1 LSPDLAEPAD
11 RPIGR
16 LILFL
21 VMNDDAV
28 AVTRLV
34 DRNGGIASR
43 ATLLRAGASPR
54 SIERACQSKLI
65 VSERRG
71 LYASATAD
79 LDQRR
84 AVRLGGLI
92 GCLSALRRS
101 GVWAGLDTRLHV
113 HVPAGSKR
121 LRVDDVVAF
130 GRDTRTPR
138 NDTNFLADA
147 GMPRVHWQRPI
158 ERIPLGPRHGLT
170 DWIVPPLLALRQ
182 AVLCQEE
189 EHAIA
194 SIDSALRKQ
203 LIPHSQLDLLF
214 ATLPR
219 RLHRLQRELD
229 PLADSGTESIFG
241 VRLRRLGHVVELQRA
256 VPGSSKFDAL
266 IDDVV
271 AVDLDSKRWH
281 SDERQQLWDYD
292 KTLQSFAWGRTAIRI
307 LPHHLFDCWPETLQ
321 AIERAVHDA
330 QDLRRYRAG
339 GKP

>member
-1 LSPDLAEPAD
+1 
-11 RPIGR
+11 
-16 LILFL
+16 
-21 VMNDDAV
+21 MNSHDAV
-28 AVTRLV
+28 SVSHLV

-43 ATLLRAGASPR
+43 ATLLRNGASPR
-54 SIERACQSKLI
+54 SIERARQARLI

-71 LYASATAD
+71 IYASATAD

-121 LRVDDVVAF
+121 LRVDSVVAF
-130 GRDTRTPR
+130 GRDRSIAR
-138 NDTNFLADA
+138 SDTNFLADA
-147 GMPRVHWQRPI
+147 GVPRVHWQRPI
-158 ERIPLGPRHGLT
+158 ERIPLDTSHGT
-170 DWIVPPLLALRQ
+170 DDWIVSPLLALRQ

-194 SIDSALRKQ
+194 SIDSALRKKFI
-203 LIPHSQLDLLF
+203 LDSQLDLLF
-214 ATLPR
+214 DTLPR
-219 RLHRLQRELD
+219 RLHGLRTELD

-241 VRLRRLGHVVELQRA
+241 VRMRRLGHVVELQRA

-271 AVDLDSKRWH
+271 AVDLDSRRWH
-281 SDERQQLWDYD
+281 SDEAQQTWDYD
-292 KTLQSFAWGRTAIRI
+292 KTLQSFTWGRPAIRT
-307 LPHHLFDCWPETLQ
+307 LPHQLFDSWPETLQ

-330 QDLRRYRAG
+330 QELRRYRAG
-339 GKP
+339 RASKSARL